1 MNADQ
6 HEFPNRLLELHQDVV
21 HSDWIDY
28 NGHMNDGYYAVAF
41 GFATDAFMDHI
52 GLDAAYRTRTK
63 HTIYTAEMHV
73 TYLRE
78 AKAAD
83 RIRFTTQLLAF
94 DAKRCHIFH
103 RMLAD
108 AENYLAATC
117 ELMLLHVDQ
126 TIGKVVPFALAIN
139 QQLAQIYTA
148 HQSLPMP
155 VEVGHVISMRR
166 S

>member
-1 MNADQ
+1 MSAEP
-6 HEFPNRLLELHQDVV
+6 HEFTNQLLELHQDVV
-21 HSDWIDY
+21 HSEWIDY

-52 GLDAAYRTRTK
+52 GLDAAYRVRTQ

-78 AKAAD
+78 VKVAD

-103 RMLAD
+103 RMLAGP
-108 AENYLAATC
+108 ENYLAATC

-126 TIGKVVPFALAIN
+126 TIGKVVLFAPAISH
-139 QQLAQIYTA
+139 QLAQVYTA
-148 HQSLPMP
+148 HQALPIP
-155 VEVGHVISMRR
+155 VEAGHVISMRG